1 MVLTS
6 SRFKDWHCPTIKR
19 YRKVA
24 HWPASISS
32 VVNALLVW
40 GALLGLIWWPTCC
53 ESHFFSLLYPV
64 WSSVLRDL
72 NRQASV
78 WPPVLFPSNCCCLL
92 WRSPLESLWQSY
104 HQLHALLYTYPVW
117 PFGIVIQST
126 EANFTWLSI
135 NPCPGSLLP
144 LCFHLWHQNTG
155 LQNWFFLYTHLLTD
169 SRSSESDFWS
179 CFIFL
184 NFSWF
189 GSWLHESY
197 S

>member
-32 VVNALLVW
+32 MVNALLVW
-40 GALLGLIWWPTCC
+40 GGSLGPHLVTYLLWISFLQSLVSCLIFSSKRTEPTSQCLATSSISIQLLLSALEVTSRELVTELPSAACSALHISCLAIRDC
-53 ESHFFSLLYPV
+53 HSVH
-64 WSSVLRDL
+64 WSKLHLTIYKPLS
-72 NRQASV
+72 
-78 WPPVLFPSNCCCLL
+78 WFPSPFVF
-92 WRSPLESLWQSY
+92 SSLASE
-104 HQLHALLYTYPVW
+104 HGTAEL
-117 PFGIVIQST
+117 I
-126 EANFTWLSI
+126 
-135 NPCPGSLLP
+135 
-144 LCFHLWHQNTG
+144 
-155 LQNWFFLYTHLLTD
+155 FLYTHLLTD

-189 GSWLHESY
+189 GSW
-197 S
+197 